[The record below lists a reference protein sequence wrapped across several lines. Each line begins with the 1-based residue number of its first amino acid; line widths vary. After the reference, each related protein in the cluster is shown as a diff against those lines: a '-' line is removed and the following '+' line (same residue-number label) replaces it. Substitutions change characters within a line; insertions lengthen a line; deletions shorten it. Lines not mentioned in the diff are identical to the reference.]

1 MQSLTYPSTRE
12 ILTDKKTVF
21 LFFLVICSLKYFG
34 AVAAQNGI
42 LKNICYAYMVAAILI
57 SAPKFFSYK
66 GGFVLPIQLICISI
80 VISIFMA
87 KYTWGQGLEH
97 SVSTIPYMMWFI
109 FFYLLSSN
117 ISIRTIEN
125 IVLIYGLLYM
135 LLFIFQ
141 LTHTG
146 TIYFGTVEEFKE
158 DRGIIRVNFPGGG
171 VFFLACFIA
180 INKVTSDVKYRL
192 IWTGYAAIGLI
203 VNVLQVT
210 RQTIAVMLFIYMLHF
225 LRNVKLPLKIATIAT
240 FGLGCYLFLVSDNPI
255 SRGLA
260 EQQKADASAGDEYI
274 RIVSA
279 KYFLTEFTPN
289 TVSQIF
295 GNGFFN
301 ETSNYGKR
309 LNALS
314 LEYGYFL
321 SDVGLVEVYVTFGV
335 LAIIGFAMLFI
346 KSFTIPVDADHY
358 YLKYYLWM
366 IMVTSLSS
374 DFLVSYYYVITT
386 ALVLYC
392 YHRLYEEQKIISM
405 FQLKRN

>member
-1 MQSLTYPSTRE
+1 MYNISFPGQRE
-12 ILTDKKTVF
+12 TLTDKRTIF

-34 AVAAQNGI
+34 AVVAQAGP
-42 LKNICYAYMVAAILI
+42 LKNLCYAYMVVGIII
-57 SAPKFFSYK
+57 SLPKFFKYQ
-66 GGFVLPIQLICISI
+66 GGFVLPVQLICISI
-80 VISIFMA
+80 LISIVMA

-109 FFYLLSSN
+109 FFYLLGSN
-117 ISIRTIEN
+117 VSVKTIEN
-125 IVLIYGLLYM
+125 VVLIYGVIYM
-135 LLFIFQ
+135 ALFLFQ

-180 INKVTSDVKYRL
+180 INKVTSDQKHRL
-192 IWTGYAAIGLI
+192 MWMSYALLGLV

-210 RQTIAVMLFIYMLHF
+210 RQTIAVMLVIYMIHF
-225 LRNVKLPLKIATIAT
+225 LRNVKLPMKIATIAT
-240 FGLGCYLFLVSDNPI
+240 FALGCYLFMVSDNPI

-260 EQQKADASAGDEYI
+260 EQQKVDASAGDEYI
-274 RIVSA
+274 RILSA
-279 KYFLTEFTPN
+279 RYFLTEFTPN
-289 TVSQIF
+289 TISQIF

-301 ETSNYGKR
+301 ETSNYGKT

-314 LEYGYFL
+314 ENYGYFL
-321 SDVGLVEVYVTFGV
+321 SDVGLVEVYVTFGI
-335 LAIIGFAMLFI
+335 LALLGFALIFI
-346 KSFTIPVDADHY
+346 KSFTIPLDADHY
-358 YLKYYLWM
+358 YLKYYIWM

-386 ALVLYC
+386 AFVLYC
-392 YHRLYEEQKIISM
+392 YHRLYEEQKITKHI
-405 FQLKRN
+405 QLKLN

>member
-1 MQSLTYPSTRE
+1 MYNISIPSRRE
-12 ILTDKKTVF
+12 ILTDKKTIF

-34 AVAAQNGI
+34 AVAGQAGI
-42 LKNICYAYMVAAILI
+42 LKNVCYAYMLVAILI
-57 SAPKFFSYK
+57 SIPRFFKYE
-66 GGFVLPIQLICISI
+66 GGFVLPVQLICISI
-80 VISIFMA
+80 LISIFMA

-109 FFYLLSSN
+109 FFYLLGSN
-117 ISIRTIEN
+117 ISIKTIEN
-125 IVLIYGLLYM
+125 VVLIYGLLYM
-135 LLFIFQ
+135 ALFLFQ

-180 INKVTSDVKYRL
+180 INKVTSDAKYRI
-192 IWTGYAAIGLI
+192 IWLSYALIGLV

-210 RQTIAVMLFIYMLHF
+210 RQTIAVMLAIYLIHF

-260 EQQKADASAGDEYI
+260 EQQKVDASAGEEYI
-274 RIVSA
+274 RILSA
-279 KYFLTEFTPN
+279 RYFLTEFTPN

-301 ETSNYGKR
+301 ETSNYGKT

-314 LEYGYFL
+314 ENYGYFL
-321 SDVGLVEVYVTFGV
+321 SDVGLVEVYITFGV
-335 LAIIGFAMLFI
+335 FAIIGFVLIFI
-346 KSFTIPVDADHY
+346 KSFTIPLDSNHY

-366 IMVTSLSS
+366 IMVTSFSS

-386 ALVLYC
+386 AFVLYC
-392 YHRLYEEQKIISM
+392 YHRLYEEQKITSQ
-405 FQLKRN
+405 FQLKLN